1 VTFAYAAVTPV
12 RDDAANLERLSACMV
27 AQVRRPVAWI
37 IVDNGSVD
45 GTPELAERL
54 ACEHPWITPLAIPG
68 APTVVR
74 GAPIVVW
81 GPGTPAVM
89 HAVDEYVELAELE
102 QAVAVFTDV
111 ITRWGG

>member
-1 VTFAYAAVTPV
+1 MLSRPATYFT
-12 RDDAANLERLSACMV
+12 DA
-27 AQVRRPVAWI
+27 
-37 IVDNGSVD
+37 SVLV
-45 GTPELAERL
+45 E
-54 ACEHPWITPLAIPG
+54 
-68 APTVVR
+68 VVR

-111 ITRWGG
+111 AARWGG